1 MTKKNTRIGAIPLRA
16 PTNNTPNTDNHT
28 NDDLL
33 DEADSINGFH
43 KSIHNRLQYLIRL
56 HKTMNSVVYRREII
70 NPHRKD
76 ICHYITNIVIIQ

>member
-1 MTKKNTRIGAIPLRA
+1 MLSNFAILFKCFSVLQERSS
-16 PTNNTPNTDNHT
+16 DNHT
-28 NDDLL
+28 DDDLL